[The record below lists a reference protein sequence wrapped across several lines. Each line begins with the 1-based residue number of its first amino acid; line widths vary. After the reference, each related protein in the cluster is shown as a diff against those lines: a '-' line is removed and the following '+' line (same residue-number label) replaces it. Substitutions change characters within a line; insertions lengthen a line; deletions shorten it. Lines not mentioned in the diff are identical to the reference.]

1 MSEIKNEEK
10 IWEKPWDIKDL
21 HTHSTSWSLAGD
33 AGVSKNTKKSIRFFI
48 LD

>member
-1 MSEIKNEEK
+1 MAEINSEEK

-33 AGVSKNTKKSIRFFI
+33 AGVSKIKKNI
-48 LD
+48 